1 MIHAFCKSFS
11 SLFYF
16 YRKAAALRHGHA
28 ALRRGSVRVLAFD
41 DASLTWAFER
51 KHEDER
57 MIVMINRGALERR
70 TDWPESARSL
80 EIVLATGDAD
90 VLVEPAAG
98 VVLPPLTGVVLKV
111 ADL

>member
-1 MIHAFCKSFS
+1 
-11 SLFYF
+11 
-16 YRKAAALRHGHA
+16 
-28 ALRRGSVRVLAFD
+28 
-41 DASLTWAFER
+41 
-51 KHEDER
+51 
-57 MIVMINRGALERR
+57 MINRGALERR
-70 TDWPESARSL
+70 MDWPESARSL